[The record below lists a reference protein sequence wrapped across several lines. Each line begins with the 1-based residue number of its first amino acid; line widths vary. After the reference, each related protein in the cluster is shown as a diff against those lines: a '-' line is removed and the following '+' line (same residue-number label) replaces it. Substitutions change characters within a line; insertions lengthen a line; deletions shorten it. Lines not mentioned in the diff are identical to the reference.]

1 MDTIG
6 LLTSGGDA
14 PGMNA
19 CIRAVV
25 RSAIGK
31 GLRVFGIRDGYR
43 GLLAGTF
50 EEMGLRSVGN
60 ILQRGGTILGT
71 SRCEEFKTEE
81 GCRQAA
87 DLLRRRGVDGLVVIG
102 GDGTFRGALDLH
114 EQHGIPV
121 VGVPGTIDNDVV
133 GTDYTLGFDT
143 AVNTALEAIDR
154 LRDTADSLRRVF
166 IVEVMGHG
174 HGYLALYVG
183 LVGGADAVLLPEVS
197 DDVATTCRAIWEGL
211 ARGKRSSIVVV
222 AEGAAAGGTF
232 EIAEQLMGMA
242 DDMDNVDTRV
252 CVLGHIQRG
261 GRPSASDRLLGSI
274 LGNAAVD
281 AILSGVSNQVVG
293 RMKGKTVITP
303 LRQVV
308 SEDKGLPMDLL
319 ELM

>member
-1 MDTIG
+1 
-6 LLTSGGDA
+6 
-14 PGMNA
+14 MNA

-50 EEMGLRSVGN
+50 EEMGMRSVGN

-87 DLLRRRGVDGLVVIG
+87 DLLRRREVDGLVVIG
-102 GDGTFRGALDLH
+102 GDGTFKGALDMH
-114 EQHGIPV
+114 ERHGIHV
-121 VGVPGTIDNDVV
+121 VGVPGTIDNDVT

-166 IVEVMGHG
+166 LVEVMGRR

-183 LVGGADAVLLPEVS
+183 LVGGADAVLVPEVS
-197 DDVATTCRAIWEGL
+197 DDIGAMCQAIWDGL

-222 AEGAAAGGTF
+222 AEGATAGGVF
-232 EIAEQLMGMA
+232 KIAEQVTGSA
-242 DDMDNVDTRV
+242 DDIEDIDTRV

-261 GRPSASDRLLGSI
+261 GRPSAADRLLGSI
-274 LGNAAVD
+274 LGDAAVD
-281 AILSGVSNQVVG
+281 AILSGVSCHMVG
-293 RMKGKTVITP
+293 RIKGQTVMTP
-303 LRQVV
+303 LEQVV
-308 SEDKGLPMDLL
+308 SEDRELPMDLL
-319 ELM
+319 ELMRRLST